1 MMEKES
7 VKYTVNVREMVEF
20 LLRHGDIVPGDAFFS
35 PERALLGADLHRK
48 LQGLFK
54 TEIEGYTAEKGLRF
68 SKEANGVRLEVEGRC
83 DGFYQKDGVLH
94 VDEIKTVDSHFRE
107 ENGPEPL
114 HTAQAVCYAAI
125 LEMLP
130 EYRSEEICIHILYYH
145 VTEKSRTEFRTNF
158 TESELLQY
166 FNGLI
171 DEYIKWIS
179 WEANRHN
186 LLQQELCALKFPFP
200 SYRRGQRELAVSV
213 YKTITKNTG
222 SNIYVNAP
230 TGIGKTISVLFPVL
244 KAMCTAESGAEIKKI
259 FYLTATNAGARPP
272 AAAAALLG
280 DQLPE
285 LLTISLTSKEK
296 ICPMETPDCN
306 PDTCSR
312 ARGHYDRINACLY
325 SALLSRRQFTKEEIC
340 ALSEQHEVCPFELQ
354 LDLSLWCDLIIGDYN
369 YLFDPTARL
378 QRYFGELQNSG
389 KKEPYVYLI
398 DEAHNLPDRAREMYT
413 ARIQKKPFLELM
425 RLLKGSERKTVK
437 TLRKRASALNSFFL
451 AKEKELEQL
460 PECSEAADPEL
471 IKRCA
476 DYTESAYEL
485 LKENEVPKELRTPI
499 LALYF
504 ETKFFCDTAKR
515 FDGNYYAFLDRKD
528 RDLSYT
534 LFCANPADLIQA
546 CTGNALASVFFSA
559 TLLPFA
565 FYTQALGARR
575 EEDLFIKIPSP
586 FPPENRLAIFA
597 ADVQTTYAKR
607 AAYYEKVAK
616 YIMLIKEYAD
626 SACCG
631 RGNFM
636 VFFSSY
642 QYLADVASLL
652 EEDFLSTYVSVQPR
666 SGSPSD
672 REAFLEGFAE
682 NPQKI
687 HIGMCVLGGAFSE
700 GIDLPGSRLSGA
712 MIVGVGLP
720 MVCAEREL
728 IMKWHEEREEGSG
741 FANAYVYPGINKV
754 IQAAGRVIR
763 TTEDRGFVLFL
774 DSRYFSSRYGSLFP
788 EDYRIKKA
796 KNFNEVKTLLFDLK
810 L

>member
-1 MMEKES
+1 MVCAWGAKHVSAYSIIIEDNTPLSRLFKQDRAREIDSGLERQMYYSIRKFLNTQKIYQYEISNYARKKYKSRHNLKYWECLPYLGMGLGAASYYPENRENPNGDYIRESNTEILKDYCMGLYAGSTERISREEQMNEFMMLGFRKLKGPSPEAFAERFGCSYFDRFSQQLERLEKKDLITIKDGARLTTRGLDYANDVFREFLLCGKRKR
-7 VKYTVNVREMVEF
+7 KYTVNVREMVEF

-83 DGFYQKDGVLH
+83 DGFYRKDGVLH
-94 VDEIKTVDSHFRE
+94 VDEIKTVDSRFRE

-166 FNGLI
+166 FNGLV

-179 WEANRHN
+179 WEANRRN

-213 YKTITKNTG
+213 YKTITKNSA

-244 KAMCTAESGAEIKKI
+244 KAMCAAESGAEIKKI
-259 FYLTATNAGARPP
+259 FYLTATNAGAGPP

-296 ICPMETPDCN
+296 ICPLETPDCN

-340 ALSEQHEVCPFELQ
+340 ALSERHEVCPFELQ

-425 RLLKGSERKTVK
+425 RLLKGAERKTVK

-451 AKEKELEQL
+451 AKEKELERL

-485 LKENEVPKELRTPI
+485 LKRMRFRRSFALRSLRFI
-499 LALYF
+499 S
-504 ETKFFCDTAKR
+504 KRNFF
-515 FDGNYYAFLDRKD
+515 
-528 RDLSYT
+528 
-534 LFCANPADLIQA
+534 
-546 CTGNALASVFFSA
+546 
-559 TLLPFA
+559 
-565 FYTQALGARR
+565 
-575 EEDLFIKIPSP
+575 
-586 FPPENRLAIFA
+586 
-597 ADVQTTYAKR
+597 
-607 AAYYEKVAK
+607 
-616 YIMLIKEYAD
+616 
-626 SACCG
+626 
-631 RGNFM
+631 
-636 VFFSSY
+636 
-642 QYLADVASLL
+642 
-652 EEDFLSTYVSVQPR
+652 
-666 SGSPSD
+666 
-672 REAFLEGFAE
+672 
-682 NPQKI
+682 
-687 HIGMCVLGGAFSE
+687 
-700 GIDLPGSRLSGA
+700 
-712 MIVGVGLP
+712 
-720 MVCAEREL
+720 
-728 IMKWHEEREEGSG
+728 
-741 FANAYVYPGINKV
+741 VYC
-754 IQAAGRVIR
+754 
-763 TTEDRGFVLFL
+763 
-774 DSRYFSSRYGSLFP
+774 
-788 EDYRIKKA
+788 
-796 KNFNEVKTLLFDLK
+796 KTF
-810 L
+810 